1 LFYNRQPSAA
11 EFATRLTRVFRNKP
25 GSLLT
30 LLQIRSA
37 DPHEQTCGKVA
48 GGYGAMCPP
57 SDCPPYNFTCGG
69 ECVTVLGV
77 GANKVS
83 EAKELAEQETNES
96 CN

>member
-1 LFYNRQPSAA
+1 
-11 EFATRLTRVFRNKP
+11 
-25 GSLLT
+25 
-30 LLQIRSA
+30 
-37 DPHEQTCGKVA
+37 
-48 GGYGAMCPP
+48 MCPP
-57 SDCPPYNFTCGG
+57 SDCPPYNFTYGG